1 MRHAE
6 GGGLTAEDRS
16 RREKVRLQAA
26 SMFEQDIDAVRIA
39 KLLRVSTKS
48 VYQWRRAWR
57 TGGDAVLVSKGQGGY
72 ACKLDEQQL
81 SRLRALD
88 TGPAAYRW
96 TEDQR
101 WTLSRIAALIGRLFH
116 VSYYVAGRVVPAAP
130 DGVQRQVPANRA
142 AERDE
147 DAIAA
152 WRKNG
157 LGNLAASTIGQLA
170 ATVANRLRRI
180 QHRPDLITGFLGQT
194 GLSLEPGSP

>member
-1 MRHAE
+1 MD
-6 GGGLTAEDRS
+6 TVPDRS
-16 RREKVRLQAA
+16 ADRAA
-26 SMFEQDIDAVRIA
+26 VP
-39 KLLRVSTKS
+39 RV
-48 VYQWRRAWR
+48 
-57 TGGDAVLVSKGQGGY
+57 L
-72 ACKLDEQQL
+72 
-81 SRLRALD
+81 
-88 TGPAAYRW
+88 
-96 TEDQR
+96 
-101 WTLSRIAALIGRLFH
+101 
-116 VSYYVAGRVVPAAP
+116 YVAGRVVPAAP